1 MWPFI
6 SESEKDSKIGNKPA
20 DEIVS
25 NHDESSDSDESSL
38 ASDSETD
45 SIDMNIHDDSGTTT
59 KKARIYEILSIL
71 Y

>member
-1 MWPFI
+1 MWPVI
-6 SESEKDSKIGNKPA
+6 SESEKDRIGNKPA